1 MQSELKGIGNVQIG
15 EQQREV
21 KFPMDPRTAVIHF
34 AKYLL
39 DIEKSEIL
47 DYDTIYFLNI
57 DKRKIKNM

>member
-1 MQSELKGIGNVQIG
+1 
-15 EQQREV
+15 
-21 KFPMDPRTAVIHF
+21 MDPRTAVIHF